1 MKSFFGIAVTSVLV
15 PFGAGCQSGPTDE
28 DYDDVAASV
37 SALTVGDGSGGDVGA
52 MDDSVAASQGET
64 PEGMTASGSGSFEG
78 ERLGLEYEYAITCLD
93 SDGDTMSICDA
104 TTDSARLTVAW
115 SGELTLP
122 RYSASV
128 SRTGDWTVIG
138 LQEEVAQFDGEGTFD
153 LESEF
158 DALFTNEHRT
168 ANFSWDAEYEAIRF
182 RVADGIPIDGE
193 ARFAVHLER
202 TRERGARSVEAEFDI
217 DGVLTFDGSGGATL
231 VLDGS
236 RTYEVDVATGTV
248 EEQ

>member
-1 MKSFFGIAVTSVLV
+1 MKSFFGIAVTSALFPLAV
-15 PFGAGCQSGPTDE
+15 GCQSGPTDA

-37 SALTVGDGSGGDVGA
+37 AALTANESGGDVGS
-52 MDDSVAASQGET
+52 MDDSIAAAQGET
-64 PEGMTASGSGSFEG
+64 PEGLTASGSGSFQG
-78 ERLGLEYEYAITCLD
+78 DRLGLEYEYAVTCLD
-93 SDGDTMSICDA
+93 EAGQTMAICDS

-128 SRTGDWTVIG
+128 SRTGDWTVTG
-138 LQEEVAQFDGEGTFD
+138 LEDETAQFDGEGTFD
-153 LESEF
+153 LQSEF
-158 DALFTNEHRT
+158 QALFTDETRT

-182 RVADGIPIDGE
+182 RVADGMPISGE

-202 TRERGARSVEAEFDI
+202 TRERGGRSVDAEFDI
-217 DGVLTFDGSGGATL
+217 DGVLTIDGNGGATL

-236 RTYEVDVATGTV
+236 RSYHVDLATGAV
-248 EEQ
+248 EQE